1 MYYFLITAE
10 LAMNPVLLQVL
21 PGRRWDA
28 ERSEMA
34 QIARHGTTWG
44 WWEGQGWWLLDITL
58 PQAQMQDKIR
68 RSCGL
73 AQRLAQASV
82 SAWAGKPSRIRR
94 FRAPDISP

>member
-34 QIARHGTTWG
+34 QIARHGTT
-44 WWEGQGWWLLDITL
+44 
-58 PQAQMQDKIR
+58 
-68 RSCGL
+68 
-73 AQRLAQASV
+73 
-82 SAWAGKPSRIRR
+82 
-94 FRAPDISP
+94 